1 MIAVFSDWMSK
12 KIKKAWNNNLQAL
25 EADGTSRNQRYRAV
39 ECLVGTHGETTKNA
53 IESSVPITC
62 VAQLLSDGSPSI
74 KDNSWISPSREHIP
88 YILAKRENLKDF
100 CQGTFGLLPIA
111 SQLIICFLRRSSR
124 V

>member
-25 EADGTSRNQRYRAV
+25 EQADGISRNQRYRAV
-39 ECLVGTHGETTKNA
+39 ERLVGTHGETTKNA

-74 KDNSWISPSREHIP
+74 KDNMGFTFQRAYTLHLSEEGKPERFLSRHF
-88 YILAKRENLKDF
+88 N
-100 CQGTFGLLPIA
+100 
-111 SQLIICFLRRSSR
+111 
-124 V
+124 